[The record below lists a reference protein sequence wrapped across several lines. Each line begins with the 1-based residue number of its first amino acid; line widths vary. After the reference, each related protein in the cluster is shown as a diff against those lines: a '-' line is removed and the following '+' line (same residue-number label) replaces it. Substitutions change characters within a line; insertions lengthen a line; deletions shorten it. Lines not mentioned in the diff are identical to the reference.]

1 MRPGSKPGP
10 MSRLWRE
17 GRSVERELVELELLQ
32 SHADEGQ
39 DFKDKLVS
47 GFRITKVILHIYVR
61 C

>member
-1 MRPGSKPGP
+1 

-32 SHADEGQ
+32 SHAEKGQ
-39 DFKDKLVS
+39 DFKDKLVN
-47 GFRITKVILHIYVR
+47 GFKMTKVILHTYVR

>member
-1 MRPGSKPGP
+1 

-39 DFKDKLVS
+39 DFKDMLVN
-47 GFRITKVILHIYVR
+47 GFKMTKVIQHIYVP

>member
-1 MRPGSKPGP
+1 

-17 GRSVERELVELELLQ
+17 GRSVERELVEELLLQ

-39 DFKDKLVS
+39 DFKEKLVNR
-47 GFRITKVILHIYVR
+47 FRITKVILHIYVR

>member
-1 MRPGSKPGP
+1 

-39 DFKDKLVS
+39 DFRDKLVN
-47 GFRITKVILHIYVR
+47 GFKMTKVILHIYMSHAEKR
-61 C
+61 E

>member
-1 MRPGSKPGP
+1 

-39 DFKDKLVS
+39 DFKDKLVN
-47 GFRITKVILHIYVR
+47 GFKMTKVILHIYMSHAEKR
-61 C
+61 E

>member
-1 MRPGSKPGP
+1 

-32 SHADEGQ
+32 SHADKGQ
-39 DFKDKLVS
+39 DFTDKLVVHR
-47 GFRITKVILHIYVR
+47 FKMTNFIQHTCVP